1 MNATQKTFKISV
13 KNGTNLISFEV
24 KTNETSLLKSIEPL
38 SNEIICELE
47 NLNNTN
53 TKLKNLGYKGNF
65 FKFTTGRKCILSIE
79 AITETENL
87 TFIKSLEFSFNKLEK
102 LTDPEEGL
110 MIILEGS
117 FNKNRNNVQIC

>member
-1 MNATQKTFKISV
+1 MANSFKITV

-24 KTNETSLLKSIEPL
+24 KTNEKSLFKSIEPL
-38 SNEIICELE
+38 STEIMCELE

-79 AITETENL
+79 ATIENENT
-87 TFIKSLEFSFNKLEK
+87 TFIKSLEFSFSKLEK
-102 LTDPEEGL
+102 LTSPEDGL
-110 MIILEGS
+110 IAILEGS
-117 FNKNRNNVQIC
+117 FNRNRNNVQIC